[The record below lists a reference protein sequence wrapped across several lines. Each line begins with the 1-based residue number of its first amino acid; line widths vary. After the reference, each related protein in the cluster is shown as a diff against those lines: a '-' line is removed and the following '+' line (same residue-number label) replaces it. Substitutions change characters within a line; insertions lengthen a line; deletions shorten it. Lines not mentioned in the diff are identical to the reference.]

1 MSDKIAYGEWVKL
14 FAKFPILKAKSK
26 REDVN
31 LAKKEARIA
40 LSQMILS
47 ERKITISQ
55 EQIRKVLNNMRSR
68 FNSF

>member
-1 MSDKIAYGEWVKL
+1 MSDKITYGDWSKL
-14 FAKFPILKAKSK
+14 FAKFPILRATSK

-40 LSQMILS
+40 LSQIILS
-47 ERKITISQ
+47 ERKMSISQ

-68 FNSF
+68 FNAQ